1 MKRIAYYGT
10 WGRPGHIFVAIR
22 GEFSAEEIRGIT
34 NIDSDIYIEAT
45 AIEGFHYY
53 GFGNFLGYG
62 IPFSIDDR
70 RPGCITAVFVE
81 HAATPEDIRL
91 LLFVPA
97 YFAPSLPHPI
107 PPPYFI
113 RNFCYLV
120 TKCLQR

>member
-1 MKRIAYYGT
+1 MKRVAYYGT

-45 AIEGFHYY
+45 TIEGFHYY

-81 HAATPEDIRL
+81 HAATPEDILNTLNAFPELKQRFRRRL
-91 LLFVPA
+91 PK
-97 YFAPSLPHPI
+97 PSDL
-107 PPPYFI
+107 
-113 RNFCYLV
+113 
-120 TKCLQR
+120 